1 MSLVSLMHLQLEE
14 HRVEALFP
22 TLLFSAKITDKKYLE
37 DLKKRILQMTKD
49 PSKGTKEGNV
59 AWISHDNMQEM
70 EEFQDLHDLLL
81 RESVQI
87 FKYYSIVCDSV
98 YLTSMWANV
107 GYKPEYCHQ
116 NHIHPNSM
124 FSGVL
129 HVSIP
134 SGASGTQFGDPRP
147 AARIFDPNVRTM
159 AAHNS
164 GMVDP
169 PAEDGMLYM
178 FPSYLPHGVH
188 STYKSFGKNNPRIT
202 VSFNAMMTGK
212 MTTRTAPLTLK

>member
-1 MSLVSLMHLQLEE
+1 MSLVSLMLLQLED
-14 HRVEALFP
+14 HKVEALFP

-37 DLKKRILQMTKD
+37 DLRKKILQMTKD
-49 PSKGTKEGNV
+49 SSKGTQIGDI
-59 AWISHDNMQEM
+59 AWISHDNMHEM

-129 HVSIP
+129 HVDIP
-134 SGASGTQFGDPRP
+134 PNANGTQFGDPRP
-147 AARIFDPNVRTM
+147 AARVFDPDVGKM

-164 GMVDP
+164 GLVQP
-169 PAEDGMLYM
+169 QTESGMLYM
-178 FPSYLPHGVH
+178 FPSYLPHGVQP
-188 STYKSFGKNNPRIT
+188 SYKSFGKKNQRIT
-202 VSFNAMMTGK
+202 VSFNSMMTGK

>member
-1 MSLVSLMHLQLEE
+1 MHLQLEE

-98 YLTSMWANV
+98 CFCINFIHLFNSVRLDFRRLST
-107 GYKPEYCHQ
+107 PDRQ
-116 NHIHPNSM
+116 NR
-124 FSGVL
+124 FC
-129 HVSIP
+129 
-134 SGASGTQFGDPRP
+134 
-147 AARIFDPNVRTM
+147 
-159 AAHNS
+159 
-164 GMVDP
+164 
-169 PAEDGMLYM
+169 
-178 FPSYLPHGVH
+178 
-188 STYKSFGKNNPRIT
+188 
-202 VSFNAMMTGK
+202 
-212 MTTRTAPLTLK
+212 